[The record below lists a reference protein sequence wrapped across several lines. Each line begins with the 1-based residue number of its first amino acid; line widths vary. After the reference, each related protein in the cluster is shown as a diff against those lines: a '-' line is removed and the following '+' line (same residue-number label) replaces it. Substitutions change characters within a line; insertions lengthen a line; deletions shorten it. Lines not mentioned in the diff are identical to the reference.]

1 MTSTEK
7 CRFSAATYIWQLFL
21 DYYAPADMQVCYQ
34 AELLDSLLDNTVGEA
49 VLEIPIAL
57 LATMILRY
65 AAR

>member
-1 MTSTEK
+1 
-7 CRFSAATYIWQLFL
+7 
-21 DYYAPADMQVCYQ
+21 MQVCYQ
-34 AELLDSLLDNTVGEA
+34 AELLDSLLDNTVGET